1 MKYPHLFS
9 PVTIRGKTFKN
20 RILVAPM
27 GIEEDDNGGAMTQR
41 GIEFYEDV
49 AAGGCARV
57 CSGENDVSPGTAVRG
72 MYHFYVD
79 VSAKEFKE
87 SIQAY
92 ADACHRHGALAFTS
106 FNHMGIYMRAM
117 SGDMPGGPGGP
128 GGGPGGP
135 DGGSGGEGPGGGM
148 PMFQMPRRADGTPYE
163 MPKEVKGPSAM
174 TLSEPH
180 DGITKFDFRA
190 PSNDG
195 KEVGEFTE
203 ADLEE
208 IADNYAHCALVC
220 KQCGLDGMIIH
231 GGHGFLFGQ
240 FVAKRTNKRTDKF
253 GGSAENRARFPIMC
267 LQRIRDAVGEDFIVE
282 LRFSGEENIDA
293 ISKREYLKDIL
304 TLDDTIAFFKEV
316 DKHPGLLDIAHISGG
331 VHVIPSLNTR
341 VTANSYWPMGMNVE
355 CAAAVKKEVKNFHVA
370 VVGSLA
376 DPALCEEIIASGKAD
391 FVVMARQ
398 LLIADP
404 EFPNKAEAGNDDEI
418 NNCLR
423 CVSCRSN
430 GYCSVN
436 PVDWMIDDRS
446 TLHIRPAEEKKK
458 VVIVGGGIGGLKA
471 AEVAAKRGHQV
482 VLFEKESKLGG
493 ILRYTENDC
502 HKQDILRWLGHMINR
517 VKTLGVDIRLGVD
530 AAEQTVK
537 AENADAVIVAI
548 GGRVKA
554 LPISGG
560 EKTIDSLTAYLEP
573 EKVGKTVAVIGG
585 GLTGCEAAIHWQGLG
600 KRVTLISRSAELMPR
615 VKGDGQNVNT
625 HLITLFELGV
635 DQRKGVACKEVT
647 DSGVVLEDG
656 TVIEADTVINAS
668 GMTENSAAA
677 EAFKGAAPK
686 MYVIGDCHEAGLITD
701 AVRSAYEAAM
711 EI

>member
-79 VSAKEFKE
+79 VSAPDFKE

-117 SGDMPGGPGGP
+117 GGEMPGGPGGE
-128 GGGPGGP
+128 GPG
-135 DGGSGGEGPGGGM
+135 GPGGGM
-148 PMFQMPRRADGTPYE
+148 PMFQMPKRADGTPYE

-174 TLSEPH
+174 TICEPH
-180 DGITKFDFRA
+180 DGITKYDFRA

-195 KEVGEFTE
+195 KIVGEFTE
-203 ADLEE
+203 TDLEQ
-208 IADNYAHCALVC
+208 IADDYAHCALVC

-240 FVAKRTNKRTDKF
+240 FVAKRTNKRTDQY

-267 LQRIRDAVGEDFIVE
+267 LQRIRDAVGDDFIVE
-282 LRFSGEENIDA
+282 LRFSGEENINA
-293 ISKREYLKDIL
+293 ISKREYLKDTL

-331 VHVIPSLNTR
+331 VHVVPALNTR
-341 VTANSYWPMGMNVE
+341 VTANSYWPMAMNVE

-404 EFPNKAEAGNDDEI
+404 EFPNKAQAGLDDEI

-446 TLHIRPAEEKKK
+446 TLHISPADEKKK
-458 VVIVGGGIGGLKA
+458 VAVIGGGIGGLKA
-471 AEVAAKRGHQV
+471 AEVAAKRGHRV
-482 VLFEKESKLGG
+482 VLFEKENRLGG
-493 ILRYTENDC
+493 ILRYAETDC
-502 HKQDILRWLGHMINR
+502 HKQDIHRWLGHMINR
-517 VKTLGVDIRLGVD
+517 VKSLGVDIQLGVEAD
-530 AAEQTVK
+530 AERVK
-537 AENADAVIVAI
+537 SENADAVIVAM
-548 GGRVKA
+548 GGKPKK
-554 LPISGG
+554 LPVAGG
-560 EKTIDSLTAYLEP
+560 EKAVDSLTAYLEP
-573 EKVGKTVAVIGG
+573 EKVGETVAVIGG

-625 HLITLFELGV
+625 HLITLHELGV
-635 DQRKGVACKEVT
+635 KQIKGVACKEVT
-647 DSGVVLEDG
+647 DTGVVLEDG
-656 TVIEADTVINAS
+656 TFVEAATVINAAGMS
-668 GMTENSAAA
+668 GNAAAA
-677 EAFKGAAPK
+677 EEFRSCAPK
-686 MYVIGDCHEAGLITD
+686 MYIIGDCREAGLITD
-701 AVRSAYEAAM
+701 AVRAAYEAAM

>member
-1 MKYPHLFS
+1 MKYPNLFS

-27 GIEEDDNGGAMTQR
+27 GIEEDDNGGAMTRR
-41 GIEFYEDV
+41 GIEFYGDV

-57 CSGENDVSPGTAVRG
+57 CTGENDVSPGTAVRG

-79 VSAKEFKE
+79 VSAPEFKE

-92 ADACHRHGALAFTS
+92 AHACHRHGALAFTS

-117 SGDMPGGPGGP
+117 GGDMPAP
-128 GGGPGGP
+128 GGGPG
-135 DGGSGGEGPGGGM
+135 GPGGGM
-148 PMFQMPRRADGTPYE
+148 PMFQMPKRADGTSYE

-174 TLSEPH
+174 TISEPH
-180 DGITKFDFRA
+180 DGITRFDFRA
-190 PSNDG
+190 PGNDG

-203 ADLEE
+203 ADLEQ
-208 IADNYAHCALVC
+208 IADDYAHCALVC
-220 KQCGLDGMIIH
+220 KECGLDGMIIH

-267 LQRIRDAVGEDFIVE
+267 LQRIRDAVGDDFIVE
-282 LRFSGEENIDA
+282 LRFSGEENINA
-293 ISKREYLKDIL
+293 VSKREYLKDIL
-304 TLDDTIAFFKEV
+304 TLEDTIAFFKEV
-316 DKHPGLLDIAHISGG
+316 DKYPGLLDIAHISGG
-331 VHVIPSLNTR
+331 VHVIPALNTR

-404 EFPNKAEAGNDDEI
+404 EFPNKAMAGKDDEI

-446 TLHIRPAEEKKK
+446 TLHIVPADEQKK

-482 VLFEKESKLGG
+482 VLFEKENSLGG
-493 ILRYTENDC
+493 ILRYAATDC
-502 HKQDILRWLGHMINR
+502 HKQDIQRWLSHMINR
-517 VKTLGVDIRLGVD
+517 VKNLGADIRLSVE
-530 AAEQTVK
+530 AEAEAVK
-537 AENADAVIVAI
+537 AENADAVIIAI
-548 GGRVKA
+548 GGKAKA
-554 LPISGG
+554 LPVAGG
-560 EKTIDSLTAYLEP
+560 EKAVDSLRAYFEP
-573 EKVGKTVAVIGG
+573 EKVGKKVAVIGG

-600 KRVTLISRSAELMPR
+600 KKVTLISRSDQLMTR

-635 DQRKGVACKEVT
+635 EQIKGVACKEVT
-647 DSGVVLEDG
+647 DNGVVLENDA
-656 TVIEADTVINAS
+656 VIEADTVINAS
-668 GMTENSAAA
+668 GMTENAAAA
-677 EAFKGAAPK
+677 EVFRGCAPK
-686 MYVIGDCHEAGLITD
+686 MYIIGDCREAGLITD

-711 EI
+711 DV

>member
-79 VSAKEFKE
+79 VSAPDFKE
-87 SIQAY
+87 SIQSY

-117 SGDMPGGPGGP
+117 GSDMPGSGEGGPGGE
-128 GGGPGGP
+128 GGI
-135 DGGSGGEGPGGGM
+135 
-148 PMFQMPRRADGTPYE
+148 PMFRMPRRADGTPYE

-174 TLSEPH
+174 TICEPH
-180 DGITKFDFRA
+180 DGITKYDFRA
-190 PSNDG
+190 PGNDG
-195 KEVGEFTE
+195 KEVGQFTE
-203 ADLEE
+203 ADLEQ
-208 IADNYAHCALVC
+208 IADDYAHCALVC
-220 KQCGLDGMIIH
+220 RQCGLDGMVIH

-240 FVAKRTNKRTDKF
+240 FVAKRTNKRTDKY

-331 VHVIPSLNTR
+331 VHVVPSLNTR

-404 EFPNKAEAGNDDEI
+404 EFPNKAQAGQDDEI

-446 TLHIRPAEEKKK
+446 TLHIVPAAEKKK
-458 VVIVGGGIGGLKA
+458 VAVIGGGIGGLKA

-482 VLFEKESKLGG
+482 VLFEKESCLGG
-493 ILRYTENDC
+493 ILRYTETDC
-502 HKQDILRWLGHMINR
+502 HKKDIRRWLGHMINR
-517 VKTLGVDIRLGVD
+517 VKNLGVDIRLGIE
-530 AAEQTVK
+530 AAGEAVK
-537 AENADAVIVAI
+537 SENADAVIVAI
-548 GGRVKA
+548 GGKVKD
-554 LPISGG
+554 LPIAGG
-560 EKTIDSLTAYLEP
+560 EKAIDSLTAYLEP
-573 EKVGKTVAVIGG
+573 EKVGNTVAVIGG

-600 KRVTLISRSAELMPR
+600 KKVTLISRSAELMPR

-635 DQRKGVACKEVT
+635 DQIKGVACKEVT

-656 TVIEADTVINAS
+656 TVIKADTVINAG
-668 GMTENSAAA
+668 GMTENAAAA
-677 EAFKGAAPK
+677 EEFRGCAPK
-686 MYVIGDCHEAGLITD
+686 MYIIGDCREAGLITD

-711 EI
+711 DV